1 MHLPQR
7 THLVNRWD
15 IRGLLSSLA
24 VLLDFFLQRSGL
36 TPMYWYMDWSS
47 HLPYLGQPVQS
58 AGWVAR
64 ISSMA
69 IFLTF
74 SASGPLTLILMP
86 SFAMVSHA
94 GAAPLP
100 PSISTEHRRQ
110 PPLASRSGWLQRWG
124 MKTLAAKA
132 ASSTDWP
139 SFASISFPSIVI
151 FIFSLLFQ
159 DRIQRPGPSIS
170 WYQYSNPSS
179 SAAAFSPAMRPLFRQ
194 KPMVLPARING

>member
-24 VLLDFFLQRSGL
+24 ILLDFFLQRSGL

-94 GAAPLP
+94 GTAPLP
-100 PSISTEHRRQ
+100 PSISTEHRPAAALGFQVR
-110 PPLASRSGWLQRWG
+110 
-124 MKTLAAKA
+124 MAAKMGDENIG
-132 ASSTDWP
+132 SQGSLQHGL
-139 SFASISFPSIVI
+139 SLFCFY
-151 FIFSLLFQ
+151 FFSVYYNLHFLT
-159 DRIQRPGPSIS
+159 PVSGPDH
-170 WYQYSNPSS
+170 QP
-179 SAAAFSPAMRPLFRQ
+179 
-194 KPMVLPARING
+194 